1 MDRLSLA
8 RPSFATVEGALSR
21 EWLLTNGMGGFA
33 SGTVAQANT
42 RRYHG
47 LLVATLKPPLERVLM
62 VAKADAS
69 VSYRGSRYE
78 LACNEFADGTL
89 APRGFEYLSGF
100 YLDGTTP
107 VWTFAIGDALLE
119 QRVWMVRGENTTQV
133 QYRLVHAGA
142 PLALELVPLC
152 TYRDYHAQ
160 ARGRQEYAIESRAAG
175 CTVTAFAGARAY
187 RLDLDRGQFRRE
199 TECYWNFRHRLEA
212 ERGLDAEE
220 DLLRPGVF
228 SAELQPGE
236 TLTFTVSA
244 EPEPARPQLER
255 ELERQQSLLF
265 ALPPSAPLWVRRLT
279 LAADQ
284 FIVARD
290 EAATTRQPVESRR
303 GATIIAGYPW
313 FGDWGRDTMI
323 ALPGLAVST
332 GRHGEAASILRTF
345 AQHLSQGM
353 LPNRFPDDGE
363 APEYNTVD
371 ATLWYFHA
379 IAEYQAA
386 SNDLALVLELY
397 PSLCE
402 IIEWHQRGTRYGIQ
416 VDPVDGL
423 LRAGEPGVQLTWMDA
438 KVGDWVVTPRTGKAV
453 EINALWHYALLQM
466 NRWATALG
474 EPVAARRFL
483 EAAKKTAES
492 FAAAFWC
499 ERTGCLY
506 DVVDCP
512 EGLHGNG
519 RREDPAIRPNQ
530 IFAVSLGTQLLPA
543 HQQRAVVDTCARLLL
558 TPVGL
563 RSLAPDD
570 PAYVPHYQGG
580 PLQRDGSYH
589 QGTVWSWL
597 LGPFAIAHHQ
607 VYGDAAYAQAL
618 LASSVPHL
626 DEACVGSIS
635 EIFDGAAPHAPRGCF
650 AQAWSVA
657 ETLRA
662 WHRLARAAT
671 QQTLNSKVTHV
682 QRHG

>member
-1 MDRLSLA
+1 
-8 RPSFATVEGALSR
+8 
-21 EWLLTNGMGGFA
+21 
-33 SGTVAQANT
+33 
-42 RRYHG
+42 
-47 LLVATLKPPLERVLM
+47 
-62 VAKADAS
+62 
-69 VSYRGSRYE
+69 
-78 LACNEFADGTL
+78 
-89 APRGFEYLSGF
+89 
-100 YLDGTTP
+100 
-107 VWTFAIGDALLE
+107 
-119 QRVWMVRGENTTQV
+119 V

-142 PLALELVPLC
+142 PLSLEIVPLC

-175 CTVTAFAGARAY
+175 CTVTAFAGARPY

-199 TECYWNFRHRLEA
+199 TACYWNFRHRLEA

-244 EPEPARPQLER
+244 EPEPAQPQLER

-323 ALPGLAVST
+323 ALPGLAVAT
-332 GRHGEAASILRTF
+332 GRHSEAASILRTF

-386 SNDLALVLELY
+386 SNDLALVRELY

-499 ERTGCLY
+499 EQTGCLY
-506 DVVDCP
+506 DVIDCP

-607 VYGDAAYAQAL
+607 VYGDVAYTQAL
-618 LASSVPHL
+618 LATVVPHL

>member
-8 RPSFATVEGALSR
+8 RPSFATADGALSR

-47 LLVATLKPPLERVLM
+47 LLVATLKPPLDRVLM
-62 VAKADAS
+62 VSKADAS

-100 YLDGTTP
+100 HLDGTTP

-119 QRVWMVRGENTTQV
+119 QRVWMVRAENTTHV

-142 PLALELVPLC
+142 PLSLEIVPLC

-160 ARGRQEYAIESRAAG
+160 ARGRQDYAIESRAAG
-175 CTVTAFAGARAY
+175 CTLTAFPGARPY

-199 TECYWNFRHRLEA
+199 TEYYWNFRHRIEA
-212 ERGLDAEE
+212 ERGLDADE

-228 SAELQPGE
+228 TAELQPGE

-290 EAATTRQPVESRR
+290 GAAAAGRSADTRR

-323 ALPGLAVST
+323 ALPGLAVAT
-332 GRHGEAASILRTF
+332 GRHNEAASILRTF

-386 SNDLALVLELY
+386 SNDLALVRELY
-397 PSLCE
+397 PSLRE
-402 IIEWHQRGTRYGIQ
+402 IIEWHQRGTRYGIH

-438 KVGDWVVTPRTGKAV
+438 KVGDWVVTPRTGKAGRDQCAV
-453 EINALWHYALLQM
+453 AQRAAADESLGHRPGRSRWRRAGSWRPRRRLPSPFRGASGASRPATSTTSSIAPRACMGTASVQTQASVPTRSSPC
-466 NRWATALG
+466 RWAPTCCLRISS
-474 EPVAARRFL
+474 ARWLIPAR
-483 EAAKKTAES
+483 ACCSRPWACAR
-492 FAAAFWC
+492 W
-499 ERTGCLY
+499 
-506 DVVDCP
+506 
-512 EGLHGNG
+512 
-519 RREDPAIRPNQ
+519 RRMIRPMCRT
-530 IFAVSLGTQLLPA
+530 I
-543 HQQRAVVDTCARLLL
+543 RAGRCSATAATTRARS
-558 TPVGL
+558 GAGC
-563 RSLAPDD
+563 S
-570 PAYVPHYQGG
+570 G
-580 PLQRDGSYH
+580 PSR
-589 QGTVWSWL
+589 
-597 LGPFAIAHHQ
+597 IAHHQ
-607 VYGDAAYAQAL
+607 VYGDAAHAQAL
-618 LASSVPHL
+618 LANSR
-626 DEACVGSIS
+626 
-635 EIFDGAAPHAPRGCF
+635 AAPG
-650 AQAWSVA
+650 
-657 ETLRA
+657 
-662 WHRLARAAT
+662 
-671 QQTLNSKVTHV
+671 
-682 QRHG
+682 